1 MSYEV
6 TLTLRIILLALMLLS
21 SLFIIFAVVKQPGN
35 SEGMSSITGSSQTD
49 TFYGKNK
56 SKRFE
61 NQLKKLTVIAG
72 IILAV
77 CAVLFFVLGVFV
89 NNLG

>member
-6 TLTLRIILLALMLLS
+6 VLTLRIILLVLMALS
-21 SLFIIFAVVKQPGN
+21 SLFLIFAILKQPGN
-35 SEGMSSITGSSQTD
+35 SQGASAITGSGTTD

-61 NQLKKLTVIAG
+61 NQLKKWTVICG

-77 CAVLFFVLGVFV
+77 CSVLFFVIGL
-89 NNLG
+89 L